1 MDDLGERVKKM
12 VRLKAGQRV
21 NVWHIER
28 GIPLEATL
36 LEAGENEWAVT
47 LEGRVA
53 VRPGDELKLEYA
65 RPGDALYV
73 FEACL
78 LEVGAGQVCTLE
90 MLGVPCRLQRRE
102 SRRLPVILT
111 TQYIMKK
118 NKRELLQGL
127 IRDISRDGV
136 LLCVESGLDPGSD
149 LFLIFEVPSGRGSLL
164 TTGISGKVV
173 REHQNEE
180 DCNYGVAFHKPFAL
194 MAG

>member
-1 MDDLGERVKKM
+1 MKKM

-21 NVWHIER
+21 NVWHVQKD
-28 GIPLEATL
+28 IPLEATL

-47 LEGRVA
+47 LEGRVD
-53 VRPGDELKLEYA
+53 VRPGDTLKLEYA

-102 SRRLPVILT
+102 SRRLPVVLT
-111 TQYIMKK
+111 AQYLLLE

-127 IRDISRDGV
+127 IRDMSRDGA
-136 LLCVESGLDPGSD
+136 LLCVESRLKPGSG
-149 LFLIFEVPSGRGSLL
+149 LFLIFEVSSGRGML
-164 TTGISGKVV
+164 TTGICGKVV
-173 REHQNEE
+173 REHPGL
-180 DCNYGVAFHKPFAL
+180 DVWDYSYGVAFHKPLAL
-194 MAG
+194 LAG